1 MAANLTTDVA
11 FRRSRHRAGK
21 TAGAFENSGCIVA
34 VEPNQYSTRDAL
46 LLDISPVE
54 KSQVLFVVS
63 FDADGIWRINQF
75 DSAFAK
81 IFGVPRSTDCDVTQ
95 FKLSLAFA
103 TRLASAMSRCAENG
117 QSVKIDV
124 PVRIAGDVHHWEFR
138 LEPAHG
144 SGARPSHI
152 LGHGTDVTSRRKTVR
167 DLNRLT
173 KKLLNA

>member
-11 FRRSRHRAGK
+11 FRRSRQRANK

-34 VEPNQYSTRDAL
+34 VEPNQYSTRDAPL
-46 LLDISPVE
+46 LEVSPVE

-63 FDADGIWRINQF
+63 FDADGIWRIKQF

-117 QSVKIDV
+117 QSVKLDV
-124 PVRIAGDVHHWEFR
+124 PVRIAGHVHHWEFR

-144 SGARPSHI
+144 PGALPSHI

>member
-1 MAANLTTDVA
+1 MAATQKTDVA
-11 FRRSRHRAGK
+11 FVRCRYRANK
-21 TAGAFENSGCIVA
+21 TVGAFETPGSIVV

-46 LLDISPVE
+46 LLEISPVE

-117 QSVKIDV
+117 QSVKLDV
-124 PVRIAGDVHHWEFR
+124 PVRIAGHVHHWEFR
-138 LEPAHG
+138 L
-144 SGARPSHI
+144 
-152 LGHGTDVTSRRKTVR
+152 
-167 DLNRLT
+167 
-173 KKLLNA
+173 

>member
-1 MAANLTTDVA
+1 MLL
-11 FRRSRHRAGK
+11 F
-21 TAGAFENSGCIVA
+21 AGADIGRTKPLGVSR
-34 VEPNQYSTRDAL
+34 TLDAL
-46 LLDISPVE
+46 LLSSQINTQRATRLCLRSVRLKRVE
-54 KSQVLFVVS
+54 VLFVVS

-81 IFGVPRSTDCDVTQ
+81 IFGVPRSKDCDVTQ

-117 QSVKIDV
+117 QSVKLDV
-124 PVRIAGDVHHWEFR
+124 PVRIAGHVHHWEFW
-138 LEPAHG
+138 LEPSHG
-144 SGARPSHI
+144 SGALPSHI